1 MKITIS
7 ELIFNPFKHMMTNN
21 LKNRLLL
28 PLIFL
33 LAITKG
39 NAQTWNW
46 AQNIGSTAQ
55 YSVKEIVKGNHN
67 DVFTCGRMNQPTT
80 FGTITVTPQAGSS
93 VGYIARLDT
102 LGNYIWAK
110 TFNVNYIDLMDIEV
124 NANNELILLAAVRED
139 VVLDTVAINYDL
151 GENIVLVMDEN
162 GEILK
167 KRNFGTR
174 FLAGSSSNYNFPIGK
189 VTLDSQDNPII
200 SFSYR
205 DTAFFQSQILVANPF
220 VSTYGLVKLDTNLN
234 DVWVKSISFAGIWEL
249 QTDYNDDI
257 ILVGEVNGNTAFDT
271 IQTGA
276 TCGVAGYIAKLDNQ
290 SGNAPTFVWTKLM
303 QSTGPCA
310 SGQIMMSSHF
320 QGVEIGIDNSV
331 YVVGD
336 FMNNVQ
342 FGNVSITPF
351 NNMTINSNMLVAK
364 LSTSGAILWYKQAQ
378 NNISYATDLS
388 VDLCGNVVVV
398 GSYKYAFDMGT
409 GSYPWQN
416 NGDIGIMNL
425 FVSYLDSAGTV
436 EWVNTAE
443 VNATEHQIEMVTPT
457 RVWTGGRTQYIA
469 PVFGS
474 INPGGSADHSFFLAQ
489 ISQSAAASC
498 MDAPW
503 MGLSVAEQSKAD
515 LFRIYPNPAST
526 QWTIL
531 LKDAQDHSLV
541 KLLDATGKEMKQW
554 SFEGVQLNVQRE
566 SLTSGLYYLQ
576 VLDSDSQLIG
586 TQKIVI
592 Q

>member
-1 MKITIS
+1 MTYNMKTRI
-7 ELIFNPFKHMMTNN
+7 
-21 LKNRLLL
+21 LL
-28 PLIFL
+28 PLICL
-33 LAITKG
+33 LATTTG

-46 AQNIGSTAQ
+46 AQNIGNTSE
-55 YSVKEIVKGNHN
+55 YSVREMVKGNHN
-67 DVFTCGRMNQPTT
+67 DVFTCGRMNQTTT
-80 FGTITVTPQAGSS
+80 FGTITVTPPVGSS

-110 TFNVNYIDLMDIEV
+110 TFDVDYIDLMDIEV
-124 NANNELILLAAVRED
+124 NSNNELILVAAVHED

-151 GENIVLVMDEN
+151 GENVVLVMNEN

-174 FLAGSSSNYNFPIGK
+174 FLAGTSSNYNIPIAK

-220 VSTYGLVKLDTNLN
+220 VSTYGLVKLDTDLN
-234 DVWVKSISFAGIWEL
+234 DVWVKAVSFAGIWDL
-249 QTDYNDDI
+249 QTDYNNDI

-271 IQTGA
+271 VQTGA

-290 SGNAPTFVWTKLM
+290 SGNAPTFVWTKLI
-303 QSTGPCA
+303 QSSGPCA
-310 SGQIMMSSHF
+310 SGQIMLSSHF
-320 QGVEIGIDNSV
+320 NSVEIGTDNSI
-331 YVVGD
+331 YVSGD
-336 FMNNVQ
+336 FMNNVM
-342 FGNVSITPF
+342 FGNIPITPF
-351 NNMTINSNMLVAK
+351 DNMTINSNMLVAK
-364 LSTSGAILWYKQAQ
+364 LSTNGAILWHKQAQ
-378 NNISYATDLS
+378 NKISYASDLS
-388 VDLCGNVVVV
+388 VDLCGNVTVI

-416 NGDIGIMNL
+416 NGEISITNL

-436 EWVNTAE
+436 QWVNTAE
-443 VNATEHQIEMVTPT
+443 VNATEHQIEMITPT
-457 RVWTGGRTQYIA
+457 RIWTGGQTQYIA
-469 PVFGS
+469 PVFGTV
-474 INPGGSADHSFFLAQ
+474 NPGGSADYSFFLAQ

-503 MGLSVAEQSKAD
+503 MGLSVAEISKSD
-515 LFRIYPNPAST
+515 LFQVFPNPAST
-526 QWTIL
+526 QWTIV
-531 LKDAQDHSLV
+531 LKDAQDQSIV
-541 KLLDATGKEMKQW
+541 RLLDATGKEVKQW
-554 SFEGVQLNVQRE
+554 SFEGVQMNVQRE

-576 VLDSDSQLIG
+576 VLDTDSQLIG
-586 TQKIVI
+586 TQKLVI

>member
-1 MKITIS
+1 MKITNS
-7 ELIFNPFKHMMTNN
+7 ELISNPFKHMTYKMKTRI
-21 LKNRLLL
+21 LLPFILLL
-28 PLIFL
+28 VTIS
-33 LAITKG
+33 G

-46 AQNIGSTAQ
+46 AQNIGNSPQ
-55 YSVKEIVKGNHN
+55 YSVREIVKGQHN
-67 DVFTCGRMNQPTT
+67 DVFTCGRMNQTTT
-80 FGTITVTPQAGSS
+80 FGTITVTPPAGSS
-93 VGYIARLDT
+93 VAYIARLDT

-110 TFNVNYIDLMDIEV
+110 TFDVDYIDFMDIEV
-124 NANNELILLAAVRED
+124 NSNNELLLLAAVRED

-174 FLAGSSSNYNFPIGK
+174 FLAGSSSNYNIPIAK
-189 VTLDSQDNPII
+189 LAIDSQDNPII

-220 VSTYGLVKLDTNLN
+220 ISTYGLVKLDTDLN
-234 DVWVKSISFAGIWEL
+234 DLWVKSISFAGIWDL
-249 QTDYNDDI
+249 KTDYNNDI
-257 ILVGEVNGNTAFDT
+257 ILVGEVNGSTAFDT

-303 QSTGPCA
+303 QSSGPCA

-320 QGVEIGIDNSV
+320 SAVEIGTDNSI
-331 YVVGD
+331 YVTGV

-342 FGNVSITPF
+342 FGNVAITPF
-351 NNMTINSNMLVAK
+351 NNTTINSNMLVAK
-364 LSTSGAILWYKQAQ
+364 LSTNGGIIWHKQAQ
-378 NNISYATDLS
+378 NYISYASDLS
-388 VDLCGNVVVV
+388 VDLCGNVVVA
-398 GSYKYAFDMGT
+398 GSYKYDFDMGT

-416 NGDIGIMNL
+416 DGEISNLNL

-436 EWVNTAE
+436 EWVNTAK
-443 VNATEHQIEMVTPT
+443 VSATEHQIEMITPT
-457 RVWTGGRTQYIA
+457 RVWTGGHTQYLA
-469 PVFGS
+469 PMFGA
-474 INPGGSADHSFFLAQ
+474 INPGGSADYSFFLAQ
-489 ISQSAAASC
+489 ISQSAAGSC

-503 MGLSVAEQSKAD
+503 MGLSVAEMSEDD
-515 LFRIYPNPAST
+515 LFRVFPNPAST
-526 QWTIL
+526 QWTIV
-531 LKDAQDHSLV
+531 LKDAKDHSIV
-541 KLLDATGKEMKQW
+541 RLLDAAGKEVKQW
-554 SFEGVQLNVQRE
+554 SFEGVQVNVQRE
-566 SLTSGLYYLQ
+566 SLNSGLYYLQ

-586 TQKIVI
+586 TQKMVI